1 MAEDIPPALPDASG
15 AFQLAEVVDLE
26 TLEKRYLDWAKGQP
40 GNDLPALARRLGV
53 SQRTLYRK
61 LQARS

>member
-1 MAEDIPPALPDASG
+1 VPPDASG

-26 TLEKRYLDWAKGQP
+26 TLERRYLGWARLQP
-40 GNDLPALARRLGV
+40 GNDLPALAGRLGI

-61 LQARS
+61 LQTKG